1 MEDIKHQGL
10 ASFNPN
16 KGSYPVFRNV
26 KDYNAKGDGVTDDT
40 AAINNAIKAGNR
52 CGPATCTTSTITPAI
67 VSLSL

>member
-40 AAINNAIKAGNR
+40 AAINNAIKAGIDVAR
-52 CGPATCTTSTITPAI
+52 PP
-67 VSLSL
+67 VPPVRSLLQ